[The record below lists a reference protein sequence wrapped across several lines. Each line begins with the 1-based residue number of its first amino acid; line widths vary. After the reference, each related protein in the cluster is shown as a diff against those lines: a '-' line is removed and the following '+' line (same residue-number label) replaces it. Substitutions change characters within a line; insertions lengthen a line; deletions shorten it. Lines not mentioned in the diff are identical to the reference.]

1 MNSEPNLSHSRQP
14 EESDSSETS
23 PIGATLESVLAWILT
38 RRESGQGVDPLD
50 VIEQN
55 PEHAGELRSFFAND
69 QWLAGGSAIPADKAS
84 ANARDVT
91 QSEHVSLAS
100 PTDSVGS
107 QTATTAR
114 HPLEQEAMA
123 LQGRQI
129 DDFLLQEPIAQGGMG
144 IVYRA
149 TQVSLQREVAIK
161 MIGQGILADP
171 ELRQRFRTE
180 AEAAAAIS
188 HPNILPIHTIGC
200 WNGLDYFVMPLL
212 LADDAQAAA
221 PSLSHWVNRTSKVS
235 PRRCVAVV
243 RDLARAVAYAHGHG
257 IIHRDLKPDNVLL
270 DSDGIAKIVDFGLA
284 KWQRDDASLTQDG
297 QILGTPHY
305 MSPEQAR
312 GSRHVTEATDTY
324 ALGAI
329 LLALL
334 TGRPPHPGNSAAEVI
349 QLVLTADPPRLRDV
363 WPRDS
368 PWPPHVDDMDAIL
381 QSAMAY
387 RAKDRYASADAFA
400 DDLERYL
407 DGQPPTVQSDGLIQ
421 LVSRELKRD
430 QHETAFA
437 NWWKTLLLMG
447 AIVFTAHAVIQW
459 FTLTATEVPVSGRA
473 SDATVSSESV
483 AWHLGDTLQM
493 MLPRALMLVGIGLVV
508 HRSREGVWKPRNTV
522 ERPVWSTWMGYLLA
536 LACVNLLWLLGYL
549 DHSLVMLIACL
560 MSGFGFFAMAGHV
573 WGGSA
578 LLGLMFFLVAIAVS
592 ALPRW
597 GPLMFGFAWLV
608 AMTTLSQHYRRRT
621 GNFS

>member
-1 MNSEPNLSHSRQP
+1 M
-14 EESDSSETS
+14 
-23 PIGATLESVLAWILT
+23 
-38 RRESGQGVDPLD
+38 
-50 VIEQN
+50 
-55 PEHAGELRSFFAND
+55 HAAELRSFFAND
-69 QWLAGGSAIPADKAS
+69 QWLACGPGGPSNHGAVSPM
-84 ANARDVT
+84 DVT
-91 QSEHVSLAS
+91 EATPAPGSQ
-100 PTDSVGS
+100 SVGRNS
-107 QTATTAR
+107 DAHAATRRPAAGD
-114 HPLEQEAMA
+114 AMA

-149 TQVSLQREVAIK
+149 TQVSLQRDVAIK

-188 HPNILPIHTIGC
+188 HRHILPIHTIGC
-200 WNGLDYFVMPLL
+200 WNGLDYFVMPLVSG
-212 LADDAQAAA
+212 DDPQS
-221 PSLSHWVNRTSKVS
+221 PPQSLSHWVNGSTKVS
-235 PRRCVAVV
+235 PRRCMEVV
-243 RDLARAVAYAHGHG
+243 RDLARAVAFAHEHG

-270 DSDGIAKIVDFGLA
+270 DVEGVPKIVDFGLA

-334 TGRPPHPGNSAAEVI
+334 TGRPPHPGNSAAEVL

-363 WPRDS
+363 WPRDVAL
-368 PWPPHVDDMDAIL
+368 PAQAEDIDAIL

-387 RAKDRYASADAFA
+387 RAQDRYPSASALA
-400 DDLERYL
+400 DDLDRYL
-407 DGQPPTVQSDGLIQ
+407 DGQPPLVQSDGIIQ
-421 LVSRELKRD
+421 LVSRELTRD
-430 QHETAFA
+430 QHENAFA
-437 NWWKTLLLMG
+437 TWWKTLLLIG
-447 AIVFTAHAVIQW
+447 VIVFAAHAVIQW
-459 FTLTATEVPVSGRA
+459 FTFQATTTRVMPPTSGEDVVGLGATSWQLT
-473 SDATVSSESV
+473 
-483 AWHLGDTLQM
+483 DTLRM
-493 MLPRALMLVGIGLVV
+493 MLPRALMLIGIGVVV
-508 HRSREGVWKPRNTV
+508 HRSRDGVWKPRSTV
-522 ERPVWSTWMGYLLA
+522 ERPVWSIWMGYLVT

-578 LLGLMFFLVAIAVS
+578 LLGLMFFLIAIVAS
-592 ALPRW
+592 AIPRW
-597 GPLMFGFAWLV
+597 GPLLFGLAWFV
-608 AMTTLSQHYRRRT
+608 AMTILSQHYRRRIDEAAQSLQPN
-621 GNFS
+621 GVRSSD